1 MLGLFIELVHDYI
14 YLNTFGCR
22 VAPVPPPPAPATG
35 RLESY
40 RVSEAAIEL
49 LSALLMMM
57 GVERWSG
64 AEDRMQRL
72 ACLLIECFVGPW
84 WVLSS

>member
-40 RVSEAAIEL
+40 RME
-49 LSALLMMM
+49 
-57 GVERWSG
+57 WSRG
-64 AEDRMQRL
+64 SDAE
-72 ACLLIECFVGPW
+72 ACLLVD
-84 WVLSS
+84 

>member
-40 RVSEAAIEL
+40 RTPGSPPTLALAPSIIHSQPTNTHTLKLLTLSFPPSSGVS
-49 LSALLMMM
+49 S
-57 GVERWSG
+57 
-64 AEDRMQRL
+64 
-72 ACLLIECFVGPW
+72 PP
-84 WVLSS
+84 